1 MSQISLPDELI
12 REFCR
17 RNGIKR
23 LSLFGSVLRDDFRP
37 NSDVDVLIEFVH
49 GRSAGLLAMARMER
63 ELSELFGRKV
73 DLRTPAELSSYF
85 REEVLKH
92 SEIRYAA

>member
-1 MSQISLPDELI
+1 MSQISVPDELI

-17 RNGIKR
+17 RNGIER

-37 NSDVDVLIEFVH
+37 NSDVDVLIEFVP
-49 GRSAGLLAMARMER
+49 GRSAGLLAMARLER

-85 REEVLKH
+85 REEVLQH